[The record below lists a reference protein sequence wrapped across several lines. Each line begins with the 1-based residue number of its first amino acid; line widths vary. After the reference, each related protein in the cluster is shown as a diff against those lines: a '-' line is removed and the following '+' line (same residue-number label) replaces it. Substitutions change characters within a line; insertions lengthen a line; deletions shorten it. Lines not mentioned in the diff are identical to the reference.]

1 MNIDEDES
9 APRSSSGAA
18 KGKKKKRSKK
28 HLHIGPNARAY
39 RAGLAFCPVCDAE
52 STLRLTSAELAS
64 EREAK
69 IAADLAVR
77 TARLARR

>member
-1 MNIDEDES
+1 MKTEEDES
-9 APRSSSGAA
+9 APRSTSGAA

-52 STLRLTSAELAS
+52 STLRLTSAELLS
-64 EREAK
+64 ERNAREAE
-69 IAADLAVR
+69 IAS
-77 TARLARR
+77 RRNFTRR